1 MTKRDERLYLAEIA
15 QACDAVERFTAG
27 YRKED
32 FIGHEIARSA
42 VVHQLTII
50 GEAASNI
57 SRPLRER
64 FPQVPWRKV
73 IALRN
78 IIVHAYFAVDWM
90 LIWEIAVKDVPG
102 LKQQVNRILSEI
114 S

>member
-15 QACDAVERFTAG
+15 QACDAVERFTAEFQ
-27 YRKED
+27 KQKFVTD
-32 FIGHEIARSA
+32 EIARSA

-57 SRPLRER
+57 SHPLRDE
-64 FPQVPWRKV
+64 FAEVPWRKV

-78 IIVHAYFAVDWM
+78 IIVHAYFAVDWG
-90 LIWEIAVKDVPG
+90 LIWEIAVKDVPER
-102 LKQQVNRILSEI
+102 KRHVNRILSEI